1 MRSILV
7 FNFIYYNLILASF
20 SRYVGNSIETLTEC
34 NISISVYLVEGYT
47 RDEDPVGS
55 GEFWPAGSGS
65 GTFSPNP
72 DPTCNNGLIKL
83 LSKYNPEFTN

>member
-47 RDEDPVGS
+47 RDEDPDPDPFGS
-55 GEFWPAGSGS
+55 GDFWSAGSGS
-65 GTFSPNP
+65 GTFFIGSGTIPY
-72 DPTCNNGLIKL
+72 L
-83 LSKYNPEFTN
+83 